1 MTWNIF
7 SRLSEKIGLWLNE
20 PIGDAGIVADSTATE
35 LKKPQRSFQAARAL
49 PKGKRG
55 RGSRPE
61 TTKPIRE
68 FHPRGAAGRR
78 EVRGPSGA
86 HKAVM
91 PHKGNH
97 PRYSK

>member
-7 SRLSEKIGLWLNE
+7 GRLSEKIGLWLNE
-20 PIGDAGIVADSTATE
+20 PIGNAGIVSDSTATE
-35 LKKPQRSFQAARAL
+35 LKKPESPLQAARVF

-61 TTKPIRE
+61 APQAIRE

-78 EVRGPSGA
+78 EVRGPEGA

-97 PRYSK
+97 PRYPK